1 MGSCCSKKSILTS
14 EPVAT
19 TDTPQT
25 SPVDAFTAV
34 KPANAVNTVPV
45 TVSILPLESNE
56 KGPSEEEFKYN

>member
-1 MGSCCSKKSILTS
+1 MGACCSKKSILTS

-34 KPANAVNTVPV
+34 KPVTPAPV
-45 TVSILPLESNE
+45 TVSILPLESKE